1 MVRERGDTIVWGEVE
16 GLGGLGPHGEG
27 ERGHNSLGGGGG
39 TRGGWV
45 PMVRERGDTIVW
57 EEVEGLGGLGPHGEG
72 ERGTQ

>member
-1 MVRERGDTIVWGEVE
+1 ME

-27 ERGHNSLGGGGG
+27 EGGHNSLGGGGG

-57 EEVEGLGGLGPHGEG
+57 EEVEGLGGEGPHAWLVW
-72 ERGTQ
+72 RAWSSQ